1 MPDLIDSM
9 LEKFYEAKVQYLSNI
24 IELTYPDG
32 LDIEI
37 IKAGTLNKL
46 STMNPS
52 ISEQEHVTLG
62 IINRMD
68 QFSSFSVVNGSN
80 LSRYRWTVDT
90 KEDLI
95 FIKEIFRKFKD
106 KETDFNFE
114 DLINYFKAYPNLNR
128 LKKR

>member
-1 MPDLIDSM
+1 
-9 LEKFYEAKVQYLSNI
+9 
-24 IELTYPDG
+24 
-32 LDIEI
+32 
-37 IKAGTLNKL
+37 
-46 STMNPS
+46 MNPS